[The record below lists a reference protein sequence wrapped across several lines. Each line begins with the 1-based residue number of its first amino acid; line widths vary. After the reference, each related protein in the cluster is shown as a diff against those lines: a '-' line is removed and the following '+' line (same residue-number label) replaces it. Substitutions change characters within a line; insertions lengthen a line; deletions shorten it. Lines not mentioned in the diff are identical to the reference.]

1 MSLITTHYTDALNYI
16 KRFIILCQSFGAM
29 KPPPDIQLNRYYY
42 INTERD
48 WRVPDKL
55 GGMRDLALFGI
66 DIRDSKRK
74 QRRKQ
79 EIQLRAGAEFHVFMV
94 YAGL

>member
-1 MSLITTHYTDALNYI
+1 MSLITTHYTNALNYI
-16 KRFIILCQSFGAM
+16 KRFIISCQSFGAM
-29 KPPPDIQLNRYYY
+29 KPPDIQLNRYYY
-42 INTERD
+42 ITNERD

-55 GGMRDLALFGI
+55 GGMPDFALFGF

-74 QRRKQ
+74 QGRKR